1 MKQLD
6 QDKLC
11 KRCAGCN
18 RLLLEEFNGVY
29 RCENFI
35 EMERKR
41 NETNKNRIVQ

>member
-11 KRCAGCN
+11 KKCAGCN